1 MTGQRPTGSAPRAGR
16 SDSQPGGHVPVML
29 AEVLDALQ
37 PADGGIYLDATFG
50 LGGYAKGLLD
60 CADCTVWALDRD
72 PHAIARGQAMAEA
85 AAGRLHLVEGRF
97 GELDRLLDARG
108 AAQVDGI
115 AFDLGVSSPQLDV
128 AERGFS
134 FRFDGPLDMRMG
146 SDGPTAAD
154 VVNELAEGEL
164 ARVVRDYGEEKKA
177 RRVARAIAQAR
188 GEKPIQR
195 TGELAEIVRGAV
207 GYSNTRAKAPEIDPA
222 TRTFQAIRI
231 YVNDELGE
239 LERGLAAAERAL
251 KPGGRL
257 AVVAFHSLEDRAVKQ
272 FLRTRSGDVP
282 RASRHSP
289 DPDPG
294 ERLPAPTFRMLFRQ
308 ASKPSATEAEINP
321 RARSARLR
329 AAERT
334 AAPAWTSVEG
344 GRA

>member
-1 MTGQRPTGSAPRAGR
+1 MTPRRSAQ
-16 SDSQPGGHVPVML
+16 SQTPSHAAQQGGHVPVML
-29 AEVLDALQ
+29 AEVLDALR
-37 PADGGIYLDATFG
+37 PADGGIYVDATFG
-50 LGGYAKGLLD
+50 LGGYAKGILD
-60 CADCTVWALDRD
+60 RADCTVWGLDRD
-72 PHAIARGQAMAEA
+72 PSAIARGHAMPEAE
-85 AAGRLHLVEGRF
+85 AGRLQLAEGRF
-97 GELDRLLDARG
+97 GELDQLLTARG
-108 AAQVDGI
+108 ATPVDGI

-128 AERGFS
+128 PERGFS

-146 SDGPTAAD
+146 TDGPTAAD

-164 ARVVRDYGEEKKA
+164 ARVVREYGEEKKA

-188 GEKPIQR
+188 EQKPIRR
-195 TGELAEIVRGAV
+195 TGELAEVVRGAV
-207 GYSNTRAKAPEIDPA
+207 GFSKTRAKAHEIDPA

-282 RASRHSP
+282 RPSRHSP
-289 DPDPG
+289 DPDPADQ
-294 ERLPAPTFRMLFRQ
+294 LPEATFRVLFRQ
-308 ASKPSATEAEINP
+308 AKKPSAAEAETNP

-334 AAPAWTSVEG
+334 AAPAWTEIEG

>member
-1 MTGQRPTGSAPRAGR
+1 MTPRRPATPKDTRAAT
-16 SDSQPGGHVPVML
+16 QPGGHVPVML
-29 AEVLDALQ
+29 AEVLDALR

-60 CADCTVWALDRD
+60 SADCTVWGLDRD
-72 PHAIARGQAMAEA
+72 PSAIRRGRTMAEA
-85 AAGRLHLVEGRF
+85 ETGRLQLAEGRF
-97 GELDRLLDARG
+97 GELDTILDARG
-108 AAQVDGI
+108 AAPVDGI
-115 AFDLGVSSPQLDV
+115 AFDLGVSSPQLDE

-164 ARVVRDYGEEKKA
+164 ARIVRDYGEEKKA

-188 GEKPIQR
+188 GEQPIQR

-207 GYSNTRAKAPEIDPA
+207 GFSKTRAKAHEIDPA

-282 RASRHSP
+282 RPSRHSP
-289 DPDPG
+289 DPDPADQ
-294 ERLPAPTFRMLFRQ
+294 LPEPTFRVLSRQ
-308 ASKPSATEAEINP
+308 AKKPRAAEAETNP

-334 AAPAWTSVEG
+334 AAPAWTEIEG

>member
-1 MTGQRPTGSAPRAGR
+1 
-16 SDSQPGGHVPVML
+16 ML

-50 LGGYAKGLLD
+50 LGGYAKGILD
-60 CADCTVWALDRD
+60 AADCTVWGLDRD
-72 PHAIARGQAMAEA
+72 PSAIARGQRMAEA
-85 AAGRLHLVEGRF
+85 ESGRLQLAEGRF
-97 GELDRLLDARG
+97 GELDAVLDARG
-108 AAQVDGI
+108 ALPVDGI
-115 AFDLGVSSPQLDV
+115 AFDLGVSSPQLDE

-164 ARVVRDYGEEKKA
+164 ARIVRDYGEEKKA

-188 GEKPIQR
+188 GEKAIQR

-207 GYSNTRAKAPEIDPA
+207 GYSKHKAKAHEIDPA

-289 DPDPG
+289 DPDPADQ
-294 ERLPAPTFRMLFRQ
+294 LPEPTFRALFRQ
-308 ASKPSATEAEINP
+308 AKKPSAEEAETNP

-334 AAPAWTSVEG
+334 AAPAWTTIEG

>member
-1 MTGQRPTGSAPRAGR
+1 MTPRRPAESKTPSHAT
-16 SDSQPGGHVPVML
+16 QPGGHVPVML
-29 AEVLDALQ
+29 AEVLDALR
-37 PADGGIYLDATFG
+37 PSDGGIYVDATFG
-50 LGGYAKGLLD
+50 LGGYAKGILD
-60 CADCTVWALDRD
+60 SADCTVWGLDRD
-72 PHAIARGQAMAEA
+72 PSAIARGRAMAEA
-85 AAGRLHLVEGRF
+85 AAGRLQLAEGRF

-108 AAQVDGI
+108 ATPVDGI

-164 ARVVRDYGEEKKA
+164 ARVVRAYGEEKKA

-188 GEKPIQR
+188 EQKPIQR

-207 GYSNTRAKAPEIDPA
+207 GFSKTRAKAHEIDPA

-282 RASRHSP
+282 RPSRHSP
-289 DPDPG
+289 NPDPADQ
-294 ERLPAPTFRMLFRQ
+294 LPEATFRVLFRQ
-308 ASKPSATEAEINP
+308 AKKPSAAEAQTNP

-334 AAPAWTSVEG
+334 AAPAWTEIEG

>member
-1 MTGQRPTGSAPRAGR
+1 MTPRRPANAGTR
-16 SDSQPGGHVPVML
+16 ESTPQPGGHVPVML
-29 AEVLDALQ
+29 AEVLDALR

-60 CADCTVWALDRD
+60 SADCTVWGLDRD
-72 PHAIARGQAMAEA
+72 PSAIRRGRTMAEA
-85 AAGRLHLVEGRF
+85 ETGRLQLAEGRF
-97 GELDRLLDARG
+97 GELDTILDARG
-108 AAQVDGI
+108 AAPVDGI
-115 AFDLGVSSPQLDV
+115 AFDLGVSSPQLDE

-154 VVNELAEGEL
+154 VVNELAEAEL
-164 ARVVRDYGEEKKA
+164 ARIVRDYGEEKKA

-188 GEKPIQR
+188 GQKPIQR
-195 TGELAEIVRGAV
+195 TGELAEIVRSAV
-207 GYSNTRAKAPEIDPA
+207 GYSKTRAKAHEIDPA

-282 RASRHSP
+282 RPSRHSP
-289 DPDPG
+289 DPDPADQ
-294 ERLPAPTFRMLFRQ
+294 LPEPTFRVLFRQ
-308 ASKPSATEAEINP
+308 AKKPRTDEAESNP

-334 AAPAWTSVEG
+334 AAPAWTNIEG